1 MLISDFFSAEIKMI
15 HAGAIAARPSEIT
28 LPPVGQGFAT
38 VFEFLLV
45 KFPRITPEIWQA
57 RIEQGKVFW
66 HDGSLIDLQTPFQ
79 PSRRLCYFREVAHEP
94 IVPFSHSIL
103 FQNEHIVI
111 ACKPHFLPVI
121 PGGDFVNECLLER
134 VRQAT
139 QLADLAPVHR
149 LDKETAGL
157 VMFSCNSQSRA
168 LYHQLFATGAIEK
181 SYLAVARL
189 PAQLSDLAIGT
200 EFRVE
205 NRLEKSDPRF
215 LMQEVIGEVNA
226 RSRLQL
232 IDKRDALGLFRLWPE
247 TGKTHQLRLHMQA
260 IGAPI
265 LHDKYYPQLLA
276 KQQDFSAMPLQ
287 LLAQQLAFIDPVCG
301 SSRIFSSTRQLA
313 EWPE

>member
-1 MLISDFFSAEIKMI
+1 MI
-15 HAGAIAARPSEIT
+15 NAGVIAARPSEIT
-28 LPPVGQGFAT
+28 LPPAGQGFAT
-38 VFEFLLV
+38 VFAFLQV
-45 KFPRITPEIWQA
+45 KFPRIAPDIWQS
-57 RIEQGKVFW
+57 RILQGKVFW
-66 HDGSLIDLQTPFQ
+66 HGGGLITLQTPFQ
-79 PSRRLCYFREVAHEP
+79 PSRRLCYFREVPNEP
-94 IVPFSHSIL
+94 IVPYSHNIV

-134 VRQAT
+134 VRQDT
-139 QLADLAPVHR
+139 QISDLAPVHR

-157 VMFSCNSQSRA
+157 VMFSCNPQSRA
-168 LYHQLFATGAIEK
+168 LYHELFATGAIEK
-181 SYLAVARL
+181 SYLAVAKL
-189 PAQLSDLAIGT
+189 TETFAAVPIGS

-215 LMQEVIGEVNA
+215 LMHIVEGEVNA

-232 IDKRDALGLFRLWPE
+232 IAKRQALGLFRLWPE

-287 LLAQQLAFIDPVCG
+287 LLAQQLRFLDPVCG
-301 SSRIFSSTRQLA
+301 TLREFSSARQLA
-313 EWPE
+313 EWE